1 MYVRKL
7 VAAGLIFFL
16 SASASAAG
24 LDDATAYRVELI
36 ASFNKA
42 IVIVGFMIGLL
53 LTVSGGY
60 KIIGTAN
67 SQQKNKF
74 MIPVIYLLAGSLMM
88 NLHSS
93 ISVLTNTYFNVNFC
107 TMIDESKSISSSCFS
122 DEISGVTG
130 QLKNRIEKVASG
142 STAKA
147 FIDNVKVI
155 IGVFQVIGFIYF
167 LVGIYGLVQVSNGS
181 SKDGGYGKP
190 IVTMV
195 ASALIVDIPHTAQ
208 TAIDT
213 LSKIGINF

>member
-1 MYVRKL
+1 MHVRKFV
-7 VAAGLIFFL
+7 VAALVFIL

-60 KIIGTAN
+60 KIINTAN

-74 MIPVIYLLAGSLMM
+74 MIPVMYILAGSLMM

-93 ISVLTNTYFNVNFC
+93 ISVLTNTYFKVNFC